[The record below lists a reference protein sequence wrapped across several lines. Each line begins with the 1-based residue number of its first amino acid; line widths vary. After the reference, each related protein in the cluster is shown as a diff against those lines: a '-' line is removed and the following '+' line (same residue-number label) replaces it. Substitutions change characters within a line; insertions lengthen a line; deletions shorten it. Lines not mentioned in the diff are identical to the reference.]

1 MKILVKNSKVISHFS
16 DSETLTWVKLENEK
30 FNVTTQENAD
40 SLAVGGSISNGIV
53 TGYSYRIGS
62 KNITDLY
69 ENVTV
74 PAGVDFTQNQYNFD
88 GTDFIVVG

>member
-1 MKILVKNSKVISHFS
+1 MKILVKNSTVISHFQ

-30 FNVTTQENAD
+30 FNVTTQENSD
-40 SLAVGGSISNGIV
+40 SLAVGGTIADGIA
-53 TGYSYRIGS
+53 TGYNYRIGS

-88 GTDFIVVG
+88 GTNFTLIG